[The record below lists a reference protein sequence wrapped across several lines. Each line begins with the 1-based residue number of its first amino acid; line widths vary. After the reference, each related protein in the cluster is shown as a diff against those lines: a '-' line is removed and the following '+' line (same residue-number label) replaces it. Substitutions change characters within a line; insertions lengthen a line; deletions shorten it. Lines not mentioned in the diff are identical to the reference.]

1 MERPAEAEM
10 KHTLARRLAFARK
23 AKGLSQAQ
31 VASRIG
37 ITQAAYSTYERET
50 VVPSLITFY
59 EISLVLGV
67 SAAWLLGLPEGEG
80 LGPEI

>member
-1 MERPAEAEM
+1 MKRPTDAEM
-10 KHTLARRLAFARK
+10 KHTLAKRLAFVRK
-23 AKGLSQAQ
+23 ARGLSQFEVAQ
-31 VASRIG
+31 KVG

-59 EISLVLGV
+59 GISQVLGV

-80 LGPEI
+80 KGPEI